1 MAIEDTISGQG
12 IIQNDERPSSPS
24 IYHINPEI
32 MPLTHNVSA
41 IPIHMLPKAILFTLS
56 TRIRSTIRQL
66 DLLMLLHR
74 TGNRISTRLFSL
86 MGM

>member
-12 IIQNDERPSSPS
+12 IIQNGERPSSPS